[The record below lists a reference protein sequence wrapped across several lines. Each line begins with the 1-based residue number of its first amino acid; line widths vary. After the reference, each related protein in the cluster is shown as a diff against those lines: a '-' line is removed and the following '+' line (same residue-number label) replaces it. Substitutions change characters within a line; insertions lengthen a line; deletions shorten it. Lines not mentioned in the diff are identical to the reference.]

1 VRDAQARLAGQS
13 VLTPVLTCEALDEQ
27 AGRRVFLKCENLQR
41 GGAFKFR
48 GGCNAISLLSDEERS
63 RGIVTYSSGNH
74 AQAVAL
80 VGKMLGIPV
89 TVVMPQNSSATKREA
104 TLSHGAR
111 VIDCEPSEREAV
123 AARVQSETGAVLIP
137 PFDHPDII
145 AGQGTLALELHEQA
159 PGLDAVFVPVGG
171 GGLISGV
178 AIATKAVN
186 PVCAV
191 IGVEPESGDDAARS
205 LHSGTLQ
212 TCEHCMSIAD
222 GTRTRSLGKLTFP
235 LVRRF
240 VDDIV
245 TVSESE
251 IAEAVRFLFQRAQ
264 LVVEPSGALGVAS
277 LLSGRCR
284 PASRAGVVLSGGN
297 VDADVMARILTR
309 QV

>member
-1 VRDAQARLAGQS
+1 VRDARARLAGQS

-27 AGRRVFLKCENLQR
+27 TGRQVVLKCENLQR

-48 GGCNAISLLSDEERS
+48 GAYNAISRLSDEERS

-80 VGKMLGIPV
+80 VGKMMGIPV
-89 TVVMPQNSSATKREA
+89 TVVMPRNSSEAKRQA

-111 VIDCEPSEREAV
+111 VLECEPAEREQV
-123 AARVQSETGAVLIP
+123 AAAIQAESGAALIP

-159 PGLDAVFVPVGG
+159 PALDAVFVPVGG

-178 AIATKAVN
+178 AIAAKAVN
-186 PVCAV
+186 HGCAV

-205 LHSGTLQ
+205 LHSGTLH

-251 IAEAVRFLFQRAQ
+251 IAEAVRFLFQRVQ
-264 LVVEPSGALGVAS
+264 LVVEPSGALGVAA

-297 VDADVMARILTR
+297 VDADVMARILDR
-309 QV
+309 KL